1 MAPDT
6 TQSHHN
12 PSLNSVAQ
20 NLIRL
25 EYITKEWYEKLVP
38 AFQIF
43 AKTLLPTLSTTDF
56 FPEGVNIFRA
66 FKECSYENT
75 KVVLIG
81 QDPYHDGSATGL
93 CFDNIFGAKLSPS
106 LRNIM
111 KELASDIGMDTDS
124 EGETSWLDH
133 YPRQGVLMLNTALTV
148 EPHKAGS
155 HAELWKPFM
164 DEVFKV
170 LNEKDNI
177 VWIMLGNYAKSFKSR
192 ITNPTHKF
200 VEAVHPSPLSASR
213 GFFGSKIFS
222 RTNEALTEM
231 GLSTINW

>member
-1 MAPDT
+1 MVPDT

-43 AKTLLPTLSTTDF
+43 AKTLLRTLSTTDF

-93 CFDNIFGAKLSPS
+93 CFDNVYGTFKGLSPS
-106 LRNIM
+106 LKNII
-111 KELASDIGMDTDS
+111 KELSTDIGVS
-124 EGETSWLDH
+124 GEEGNTSW
-133 YPRQGVLMLNTALTV
+133 
-148 EPHKAGS
+148 
-155 HAELWKPFM
+155 
-164 DEVFKV
+164 
-170 LNEKDNI
+170 
-177 VWIMLGNYAKSFKSR
+177 
-192 ITNPTHKF
+192 
-200 VEAVHPSPLSASR
+200 
-213 GFFGSKIFS
+213 
-222 RTNEALTEM
+222 
-231 GLSTINW
+231 